1 MHTMGKLSIVAELML
16 FLKVRKKL
24 WLSPLV
30 FFLVLIGILLAFS
43 QSSAIAPFI
52 YALF

>member
-1 MHTMGKLSIVAELML
+1 MSKLSILGELMI
-16 FLKVRKKL
+16 FLKDRKKL

-30 FFLVLIGILLAFS
+30 FFLVAIGILIVFS